1 MEQRNQQQGGQGN
14 GFLLGVIVGV
24 LITLLFTTKRGRAI
38 LKDVMEHGF
47 EKFSNLEKLMQEIQE
62 KELIEEEDH
71 ETGSD
76 YVQSQPVPEAI
87 VSEPAKEETK
97 VKKPAP
103 VPPSTPVAHKEIKT
117 KETEAIS
124 PHVVQSVP
132 IVEEKKEV
140 PKLKE
145 AKEQVKVE
153 EPPKSS
159 HGKRWFRGLRKRS

>member
-1 MEQRNQQQGGQGN
+1 MEHRNQQQGGQGN

-62 KELIEEEDH
+62 KELREEEDD
-71 ETGSD
+71 ESGSD

-87 VSEPAKEETK
+87 VSVPVKEGTK
-97 VKKPAP
+97 VKKPAAVSPP
-103 VPPSTPVAHKEIKT
+103 VVHKEIKT

-132 IVEEKKEV
+132 IVEEKKET
-140 PKLKE
+140 PKPKE
-145 AKEQVKVE
+145 EVKVE

-159 HGKRWFRGLRKRS
+159 QGKRWFRGLRKRS